1 MRAPSNRRSDK
12 RIDDE
17 TAIKEASRR
26 LEPLFVDGISW
37 SERGADTRKKFRT
50 AIALVESALAEA
62 ERVLS
67 KTVRVL
73 NKTGKRAL
81 NKRTKGTIANAIANA
96 VPFIKLARKAAIPE
110 LRQAR
115 PSIGRHGR
123 YGDLNASRNQTI
135 AETVASIRK
144 QFGLSQEQA
153 SSVVS
158 ETLESLVREHKQ
170 VFEYLIKMREA
181 DPAWI
186 EECLKFVGKL
196 GLSED
201 SVEDIAKKYRTVRE

>member
-1 MRAPSNRRSDK
+1 MRAPSHPRRDK

-96 VPFIKLARKAAIPE
+96 VLRAR
-110 LRQAR
+110 
-115 PSIGRHGR
+115 RHLHHHDR
-123 YGDLNASRNQTI
+123 
-135 AETVASIRK
+135 
-144 QFGLSQEQA
+144 
-153 SSVVS
+153 
-158 ETLESLVREHKQ
+158 
-170 VFEYLIKMREA
+170 MPA
-181 DPAWI
+181 DPGPHRARRLAVQ
-186 EECLKFVGKL
+186 EPRLRAGQAESARRPCPP
-196 GLSED
+196 
-201 SVEDIAKKYRTVRE
+201 R